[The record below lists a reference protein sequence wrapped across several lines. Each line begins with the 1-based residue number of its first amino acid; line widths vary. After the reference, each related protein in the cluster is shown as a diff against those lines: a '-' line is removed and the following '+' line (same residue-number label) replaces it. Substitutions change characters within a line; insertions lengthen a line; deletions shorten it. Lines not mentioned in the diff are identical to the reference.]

1 MELTFTKLNG
11 AGNDFVGIDNRD
23 GILGDA
29 ERGVLARFLCDRHFG
44 VGADGII
51 VLASSNVAA
60 VQMQYYNADGS
71 AGGMCGNGGR
81 CTAVF
86 ARHVGCTG
94 DALGIEA
101 LGFVYRAEFTAH
113 GVRLHMKNPTGIFR
127 GIRMQT
133 ADGLHTVH
141 AIDTGSPHIVRF
153 VSDLN
158 AVPVESTGRTLREHA
173 RFAPEGTNVNFV
185 ETLDTSLIAMRTYER
200 GVEAETLACG
210 TGSVASAVIAHLEYG
225 LRPPI
230 RVRTRSGEFLRVDF
244 TSTGTAISNVVL
256 EGPALISFQGKLQY
270 DQVKALQR
278 YYDSQHRV

>member
-1 MELTFTKLNG
+1 MEITFTKLNG
-11 AGNDFVGIDNRD
+11 AGNDFIGIDNRD
-23 GILGDA
+23 GKLGDTD
-29 ERGVLARFLCDRHFG
+29 RGVLARFLCDRHFG

-51 VLASSNVAA
+51 ILAPSNVAD

-86 ARHVGCTG
+86 ARQVGCTG
-94 DALGIEA
+94 EAPGIEA
-101 LGFVYRAEFTAH
+101 LGFVYRAEFTPH
-113 GVRLHMKNPTGIFR
+113 GVRLHMKNPAGIFR
-127 GIRMQT
+127 GIRVQT
-133 ADGLHTVH
+133 SDGPHTVH
-141 AIDTGSPHIVRF
+141 AINTGSPHIVQF

-158 AVPVESTGRTLREHA
+158 GVPVETTGRTLREHA

-185 ETLDTSLIAMRTYER
+185 ETLDTSLIALRTYER

-244 TSTGTAISNVVL
+244 TSAGAAISNVVL
-256 EGPALISFQGKLQY
+256 EGPAVISFQGTLQY
-270 DQVKALQR
+270 DPMKASQR
-278 YYDSQHRV
+278 YQDSQHRV